1 MARTGTKP
9 NQSWNLIFLNLLLI
23 NITRAVLG
31 IAEKVTPKATR
42 SPMFSSGLRF
52 MMVTAIKVVNSWR
65 TRYVLRISVL
75 KMKIV
80 LSWIWVVGV
89 VPVWP
94 TLGQTFGSVLCI
106 SITIGGDTNYWVLY
120 EETPDQNRYFSV

>member
-1 MARTGTKP
+1 
-9 NQSWNLIFLNLLLI
+9 
-23 NITRAVLG
+23 
-31 IAEKVTPKATR
+31 
-42 SPMFSSGLRF
+42 